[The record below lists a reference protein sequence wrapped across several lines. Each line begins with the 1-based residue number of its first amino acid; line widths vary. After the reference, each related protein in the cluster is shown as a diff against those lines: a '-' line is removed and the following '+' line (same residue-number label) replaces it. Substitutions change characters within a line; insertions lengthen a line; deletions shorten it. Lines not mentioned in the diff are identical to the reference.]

1 VGITL
6 LSMIT
11 NLAALEGA
19 AAATQPY
26 PHVVVPGL
34 LAADDVCRAID
45 DFPRLDMA
53 GLFLAEATQ
62 YGPFF
67 GRVLEEM
74 QSAAMRAILGRKL
87 GIDLT
92 GRPTLATLRSCCQA
106 KDGRIHADSKFKLAT
121 ILLYLNEPW
130 APQSGRLR
138 ILRSPTNLED
148 FAAEVPPEGGL
159 MVGFKV
165 QKDSWHGHRPFV
177 GQRRYLMINY
187 CQDQALRDSEAARH
201 RMTGRVK
208 KFKRLFGLGRIAVDQ
223 RAEIG

>member
-1 VGITL
+1 VGITP
-6 LSMIT
+6 LSMIA
-11 NLAALEGA
+11 NLAALESA
-19 AAATQPY
+19 AAEMQPY
-26 PHVVVPGL
+26 PHVVVRGL
-34 LAADDVCRAID
+34 LGPEQLRQAID

-62 YGPFF
+62 YGPYF
-67 GRVLEEM
+67 GQLLEEM
-74 QSAAMRAILGRKL
+74 QGAEMRAILGRKL

-106 KDGRIHADSKFKLAT
+106 KDGRIHPDSKFKLAT

-138 ILRSPTNLED
+138 ILRSPTNIED
-148 FAAEVPPEGGL
+148 YAAEVPPEGGL

-187 CQDQALRDSEAARH
+187 CQDQAVRDSEAARH

-208 KFKRLFGLGRIAVDQ
+208 KFKRLFGLGRISADQ
-223 RAEIG
+223 PAETN

>member
-1 VGITL
+1 
-6 LSMIT
+6 MIT
-11 NLAALEGA
+11 NLAALDGA
-19 AAATQPY
+19 TVETQPY
-26 PHVVVPGL
+26 PYVVVPDL
-34 LAADDVCRAID
+34 LDRAALRRVID

-53 GLFLAEATQ
+53 GLFLAEATR
-62 YGPFF
+62 YGPCF
-67 GRVLEEM
+67 GQLLDEM
-74 QSAAMRAILGRKL
+74 QGEKMRAILGAKL

-106 KDGRIHADSKFKLAT
+106 KDGRIHPDSKFKLAT

-138 ILRSPTNLED
+138 ILRSATNIED
-148 FAAEVPPEGGL
+148 YAAEVPPTGGL

-165 QKDSWHGHRPFV
+165 QNDSWHGHRPFV

-187 CQDQALRDSEAARH
+187 CQDQAVRDSEAARH

-208 KFKRLFGLGRIAVDQ
+208 RFTRLFGLGRVAMGEP
-223 RAEIG
+223 AETN